1 MEASLFKGFSKN
13 FKYSVL
19 MHETR
24 PSGGA
29 RWVMVPCE
37 PDMISN
43 RSDVIDHGLPVVCGL
58 YYTIQTIRYHK
69 NVIHVHIK
77 TCPDY
82 SICDQLS
89 RWLAIN
95 RPTGYVVYPVVYFI
109 IKCTSYYFQKT
120 WVRT

>member
-1 MEASLFKGFSKN
+1 MDTIGELNYVLYVEVSLFKGFSKN

-58 YYTIQTIRYHK
+58 YYTIQTISTTKMLYMF
-69 NVIHVHIK
+69 
-77 TCPDY
+77 T
-82 SICDQLS
+82 
-89 RWLAIN
+89 
-95 RPTGYVVYPVVYFI
+95 
-109 IKCTSYYFQKT
+109 
-120 WVRT
+120 